1 MKAVFLD
8 YSTMGPGLDM
18 SPLWEL
24 LPELEIFD
32 ATSDDKIADRI
43 RDAEFVFANKIKLDD
58 DLFAAASK
66 LQFIGLTATGTDNI
80 NLESAQRQNI
90 AVCNIRGYCTRSV
103 AEHVFGLLLS
113 LTHNLHRYAV
123 AVRDGAWQQAPDF
136 CMLDYPIRELSAM
149 TMGIVGYGQ
158 LGSAVAS
165 KAREFDMDVL
175 ISARPGTDVDT
186 APSDENRVSF
196 DELLSRSDVISL
208 HCPLTD
214 QTQELFAANEFRK
227 MKSTAILINTARGA
241 LIDSAALANALQI
254 GEIGAAGI
262 DVLPN
267 EPPVH
272 GNPLLEYR
280 GDNLLITPHVA
291 WATDRSRQDA
301 IHEVA
306 DNVRAFLAGE
316 HRNRVV

>member
-8 YSTMGPGLDM
+8 YSTMGPELDL
-18 SPLWEL
+18 SPLSEQ

-32 ATSDDKIADRI
+32 ATSDDQIADRI
-43 RDAEFVFANKIKLDD
+43 RDAEFVFANKVKINDEL
-58 DLFAAASK
+58 LAAANK

-80 NLESAQRQNI
+80 NLESAKRHGV

-103 AEHVFGLLLS
+103 TEHVFGLLLS
-113 LTHNLHRYAV
+113 LTHSLHRYTT
-123 AVRDGAWQQAPDF
+123 AVRDGGWQQAPDF
-136 CMLDYPIRELSAM
+136 CMLVYPIRELSAM

-158 LGSAVAS
+158 LGSAIAR
-165 KAREFDMDVL
+165 KAREFDMEVL
-175 ISARPGTDVDT
+175 ISSRPGTNVDA
-186 APSDENRVSF
+186 APNDEDRVSF

-214 QTQELFAANEFRK
+214 QTHELFAADEFRK
-227 MKSTAILINTARGA
+227 MKPTAILINTARGA
-241 LIDSAALANALQI
+241 LIDSAALANALQS

-272 GNPLLEYR
+272 GDPLLDYR

-301 IHEVA
+301 IQEVA
-306 DNVRAFLAGE
+306 ENVRAFLAGE
-316 HRNRVV
+316 QRNRVV